1 MTRLE
6 VLGDAKAD
14 YRERKPRNSLER
26 GLFAAWDSGEK
37 FHDTGMFLLKEE
49 VEKIGTDPYWKEV

>member
-6 VLGDAKAD
+6 VLGADVD
-14 YRERKPRNSLER
+14 YRERKPKNSLER
-26 GLFAAWDSGEK
+26 GLFAAWDRGEK

-49 VEKIGTDPYWKEV
+49 IEKIGTDPYRKEM